1 MDIESLWEYCISK
14 PFSEESFP
22 FDQEHVVFKVKGKM
36 FALFNV
42 EQFKSIN
49 LKCDPERAI
58 ELREQF
64 SAVQP
69 GYHMNKKHWNTVV
82 VNDDLSDKEVLKL
95 IDHSY
100 ELVVKSLPK
109 KIQNELS
116 LG

>member
-22 FDQEHVVFKVKGKM
+22 FDQEIVVFKVKGKM

-100 ELVVKSLPK
+100 ELVIKSLPK